1 MLMRSRVQSWACPA
15 DHHWQLNWLACA
27 VLDSPVWN
35 CTCLCKLITQIKA
48 CICRMGEQTEL
59 GTNTYSL
66 EAFLVW
72 YVWQMSYSSVS
83 FLLQMTWAV
92 LSWKM
97 LLSCCIISVS
107 FILSQVLRF
116 AYIWLVQFLFLLQ
129 IRLFFLIP
137 PRTEDVYEHWRK
149 SLWMRKPQS
158 PVLIP
163 VGSCCSSCNQKHRQ
177 FHSRV
182 VWVFIRSSRN
192 VSS

>member
-1 MLMRSRVQSWACPA
+1 MY
-15 DHHWQLNWLACA
+15 
-27 VLDSPVWN
+27 
-35 CTCLCKLITQIKA
+35 
-48 CICRMGEQTEL
+48 EQTEL

-83 FLLQMTWAV
+83 FLLQITWAV

-129 IRLFFLIP
+129 IRRFF
-137 PRTEDVYEHWRK
+137 
-149 SLWMRKPQS
+149 S
-158 PVLIP
+158 
-163 VGSCCSSCNQKHRQ
+163 
-177 FHSRV
+177 
-182 VWVFIRSSRN
+182 
-192 VSS
+192 